1 MHATFFDLHDIASQP
16 WKNGAGRTREIASAP
31 SADGAEGFDWRFSVA
46 EVEHAAPF
54 SQFPGVDRCIVL
66 LRGAGLR
73 LHGGDGAV
81 DHRLDTVG
89 EPFHFSGDL
98 ALTGTP
104 IAGASSDFNVMTR
117 RGLWRAEVGVY
128 HAGFAVHPTEV
139 TLLLCCEGEWST
151 SAVAAP
157 LLQAQ
162 QGLLLRE
169 ADDLLH
175 CAPLS
180 GAADASLLVARLCHD
195 RAP

>member
-1 MHATFFDLHDIASQP
+1 MRATFFDLHDIASQP

-46 EVEHAAPF
+46 EVEHEAPF

-81 DHRLDTVG
+81 DHRLDRVG
-89 EPFHFSGDL
+89 TPFHFSGDL

-117 RGLWRAEVGVY
+117 RGLWRAEVEVH
-128 HAGFAVHPTEV
+128 HAAFALHPAAV
-139 TLLLCCEGEWST
+139 TLLLGCEGEWST
-151 SAVAAP
+151 SAAAAP
-157 LLQAQ
+157 ILQAQ
-162 QGLLLRE
+162 QGLLLQDTDE
-169 ADDLLH
+169 LLH
-175 CAPLS
+175 CVPLS
-180 GAADASLLVARLCHD
+180 IPAGGSLLVARLCHD

>member
-16 WKNGAGRTREIASAP
+16 WKNGAGLTREIASAP
-31 SADGAEGFDWRFSVA
+31 SATVAGSFDWRFSVA

-66 LRGAGLR
+66 LRGAGVR
-73 LHGGDGAV
+73 LHGAV
-81 DHRLDTVG
+81 DHRLDVVG
-89 EPFHFSGDL
+89 APFHFSGDL

-117 RGLWRAEVGVY
+117 RGVWRAEVGVH
-128 HAGFAVHPTEV
+128 HAAFALHPTEV

-151 SAVAAP
+151 SAAAAP

-162 QGLLLRE
+162 QGLLLRA

-175 CAPLS
+175 CAQQS
-180 GAADASLLVARLCHD
+180 GHASTSLLVARLCHD